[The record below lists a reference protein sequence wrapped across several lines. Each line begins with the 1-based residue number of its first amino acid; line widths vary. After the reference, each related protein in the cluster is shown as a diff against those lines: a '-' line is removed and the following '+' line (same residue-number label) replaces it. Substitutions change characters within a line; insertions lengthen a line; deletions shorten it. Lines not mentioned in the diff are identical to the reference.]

1 MLNKGRACS
10 TAFRHLLTLSC
21 APPPLQVR
29 SITMDKWTP
38 DLVTVMESAGGNA
51 QANDFFEAR
60 LPKDFVR
67 PHR

>member
-1 MLNKGRACS
+1 MLNKGRSCR
-10 TAFRHLLTLSC
+10 TAFLHLLTLSY

-29 SITMDKWTP
+29 SITLDKWTP
-38 DLVTVMESAGGNA
+38 DLVTAMESAGGNA
-51 QANDFFEAR
+51 NANGFFEAR